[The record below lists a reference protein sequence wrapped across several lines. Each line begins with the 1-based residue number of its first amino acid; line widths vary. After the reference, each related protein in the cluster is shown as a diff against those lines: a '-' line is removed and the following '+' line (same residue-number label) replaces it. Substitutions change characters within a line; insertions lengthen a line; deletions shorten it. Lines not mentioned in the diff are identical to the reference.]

1 MIATAV
7 ETASEATWERSRPR
21 PMTTTA
27 MPRARMPRM
36 EMLRASANRLPT
48 VMNPFSATL
57 NTKTRTTHIA
67 KTAIVWLGLR
77 KRHRAE
83 SADIS
88 LPCCEALS
96 LARGRPRGTVDF
108 SNVSPKCIEVS
119 IFVSN
124 IVGLSSFCARIRMLF
139 AVLDTQSRTIQDR
152 RALRPSRAAVRSRAS
167 SAPPHR
173 QKPGAEKRDDQQDAL
188 YDILPVGRNAQD
200 RQAVV
205 DDADQHDAD
214 QGSDNMELSRAQ

>member
-57 NTKTRTTHIA
+57 NTKTRTRHIA

-96 LARGRPRGTVDF
+96 LARKRPRGTVDF
-108 SNVSPKCIEVS
+108 SNVGPNVS
-119 IFVSN
+119 RCQSLYPILL
-124 IVGLSSFCARIRMLF
+124 VGAHFTPRIGILF
-139 AVLDTQSRTIQDR
+139 AVLDTQSRIFKTGGLCGR
-152 RALRPSRAAVRSRAS
+152 R
-167 SAPPHR
+167 
-173 QKPGAEKRDDQQDAL
+173 G
-188 YDILPVGRNAQD
+188 
-200 RQAVV
+200 
-205 DDADQHDAD
+205 
-214 QGSDNMELSRAQ
+214 